1 MTNAPAISQHAE
13 MSRRTAL
20 TVLTVL
26 TVLTLVARFDSELI
40 LIDSFPPAPRGRRIT
55 SHEKE
60 GCAPIRN
67 LDVRK
72 GDLSLAHV

>member
-1 MTNAPAISQHAE
+1 
-13 MSRRTAL
+13 MSWRTA
-20 TVLTVL
+20 LTVL

-60 GCAPIRN
+60 GCALLP
-67 LDVRK
+67 DK
-72 GDLSLAHV
+72 EP